1 MRENSSSSDEATS
14 SQATAA
20 MKHDLMVIRDV
31 HCSTCSK
38 LLGDDIIT
46 LPIKYVPERKFI
58 KENRKVFIRSKST
71 RLNGRVQNGKEDF
84 AYYVKHDL
92 SNSPPI
98 CEGKFCSYD
107 CAQKFYMLRADDV
120 KYRDAPILLY
130 LQSLN
135 SSQ

>member
-1 MRENSSSSDEATS
+1 MRENSYSDEA
-14 SQATAA
+14 
-20 MKHDLMVIRDV
+20 MKRYLMVIRDV

-38 LLGDDIIT
+38 LLGDDAIT

-71 RLNGRVQNGKEDF
+71 RLNSRMQNSKEDF

-107 CAQKFYMLRADDV
+107 CAQKFYMLRSDDV

-130 LQSLN
+130 LQSLT
-135 SSQ
+135 SRQ